1 MIIDGHVNIFPSSV
15 ADMLAANSM
24 DAMADRVKTAQFFD
38 VQMQQVAG
46 AGVLVATRQRRRIEV
61 AKTADSQALQD
72 APDRGRTQL
81 RFVRNAATGPTL
93 ATKGLHMF
101 DQSGSSG
108 PIQAVRTRTAIP
120 AAPSPR

>member
-24 DAMADRVKTAQFFD
+24 DAMADTVKTAQFLD

-46 AGVLVATRQRRRIEV
+46 AGVLVATRRRIEV

-81 RFVRNAATGPTL
+81 RFARNAATGPTL

-120 AAPSPR
+120 AAPSSR